1 MEIVMHYPT
10 GLLRYQAEDRSI
22 RNVEDLSR
30 HGRISRAFIRL
41 CLSLGCPSVGGDL
54 SLAMLLDWLFENYT
68 AVRIASGL
76 PSRVEVLGLPSA
88 VAEKLKVG
96 NAMVTLLEYSS
107 SRSSDP
113 VARKHL
119 NLMIECIERAL
130 DR

>member
-1 MEIVMHYPT
+1 MKKSMHHPS
-10 GLLRYQAEDRSI
+10 GLLRYQAEDRSL

-41 CLSLGCPSVGGDL
+41 CLTLGCPAVNGEL
-54 SLAMLLDWLFENYT
+54 SLAMLLDWLFENYAT
-68 AVRIASGL
+68 VRVAAGLPEKVEISGL
-76 PSRVEVLGLPSA
+76 PVSVV
-88 VAEKLKVG
+88 EKLKVG

-113 VARKHL
+113 VARRHL
-119 NLMIECIERAL
+119 NLMIDCIERAL